1 MGLLELWSQF
11 EPQLWPFNAWF
22 IFGSWVFGARKW
34 QPTQI
39 FLPRKFYGQRSLVGY
54 SPWGRKELETTWSKV
69 ARIYRCPINII
80 ISFFWTSV
88 LSVIQWGSWYIPWAF
103 RCPTDFPLSHFTFVT
118 YLYHIMAPDMES
130 QLTGKDLDAG
140 KDWRQKEK
148 GVAEDE
154 MVRWHHQLSG
164 HECKQTLGQEFK
176 WRTGKLGMLQS
187 TGSQR
192 VRLNWATKQEKQPT
206 YTYILL
212 SWYPYPHRWLVR
224 GGEQRKR
231 QPEKEGEMRHREKRG
246 SRPGCLFWP
255 RLSALY
261 WRF

>member
-1 MGLLELWSQF
+1 
-11 EPQLWPFNAWF
+11 
-22 IFGSWVFGARKW
+22 
-34 QPTQI
+34 
-39 FLPRKFYGQRSLVGY
+39 
-54 SPWGRKELETTWSKV
+54 
-69 ARIYRCPINII
+69 
-80 ISFFWTSV
+80 
-88 LSVIQWGSWYIPWAF
+88 
-103 RCPTDFPLSHFTFVT
+103 
-118 YLYHIMAPDMES
+118 MAPDMAS

-154 MVRWHHQLSG
+154 MVRWHHQLNG

-187 TGSQR
+187 MGSQR

-224 GGEQRKR
+224 GGEQRKK

-246 SRPGCLFWP
+246 VKARMSVLASSLSVVLEILIRQPHKKKKSKASRLG
-255 RLSALY
+255 RKM
-261 WRF
+261 